1 MSLTPRVYRT
11 TVIAEPGDIDA
22 LGHVNNVVYLRW
34 VQEVAGAHWFA
45 AAPPEAQQALAW
57 VVTRHEID
65 YRAPAL
71 LGDRITA
78 RTWVGAWSGVTSDR
92 HVEFHH
98 AETGRLLAKAR
109 TIWCA
114 IDPATG
120 RPKRFDQALVSA
132 FQTESGGDAG
142 TIASES

>member
-1 MSLTPRVYRT
+1 MSPTPRVYRT
-11 TVIAEPGDIDA
+11 TLIAEPEDIDA

-45 AAPPEAQQALAW
+45 AAPPEAQRALAW

-65 YRAPAL
+65 YQAPAL

-78 RTWVGAWSGVTSDR
+78 RTWVEGWSGVTSDR
-92 HVEFHH
+92 HVEFRN
-98 AETGRLLAKAR
+98 AETGQLLAKAR

-120 RPKRFDQALVSA
+120 RPKRFNQALVSA
-132 FQTESGGDAG
+132 FQTESGEDAG
-142 TIASES
+142 PIARDP